1 MFSFLN
7 LQNFNFDFVGDSIPN
22 SGRTGKK
29 KTSSSNGKRESGK
42 QLWLWES
49 HGSSSSSPT
58 ANSTANMTPRTEPV
72 VTPPPKRAPLDCPAA
87 RAETERAKRRSL
99 SKQSALRN
107 NHNEQRRSSVFFRL
121 PDLDKILKGD
131 HANSSSSAEAAAA
144 AGRKKDGRRASRSA
158 NGGKGHHQGVGG
170 GDGDFGHSLAAKLSR
185 PVSGRRRGRRASVA
199 PGGSSPGRT
208 RADRLAAAEEETRN
222 AAAAAAERSTCVL
235 GNEES
240 QEEGSAGTSPAA
252 AAAAGGDG
260 GPPFFESKRGSLLL
274 TVGEEEEVLAPAAAA
289 AAEGDAL
296 HQKQQQQQ
304 QDDRSR
310 DQKRP
315 SPRSSPRALSA
326 GHRRESCRD
335 CSVISRAPKGLSA
348 TRLLEDA
355 QDVARIRSQAGL
367 RAKMEGVCW
376 IASNWCVGGRKGVL
390 SGKRFLVLCDN
401 IVWAELR
408 EADRRC
414 SIAAGSVVSGGGQGG
429 TTRKRAAGFMPLIA
443 LEGATIQHCEVAN
456 SNNGWIIEVVNPSEN
471 VTLWLDP
478 ENATALLR
486 WGSVLCQA
494 LQTERYDGVGDE

>member
-7 LQNFNFDFVGDSIPN
+7 IQNFNFDFVGDSIPD

-49 HGSSSSSPT
+49 HGSSSSSSPT

-87 RAETERAKRRSL
+87 RPETERAKRRSL
-99 SKQSALRN
+99 SQQSALRN
-107 NHNEQRRSSVFFRL
+107 NNNEQRRSSVFFRL

-131 HANSSSSAEAAAA
+131 NANSSSSAEAAA

-158 NGGKGHHQGVGG
+158 NGGKGHDQGMGG

-208 RADRLAAAEEETRN
+208 RADRLAAAEEEARN

-235 GNEES
+235 DDKES
-240 QEEGSAGTSPAA
+240 QEEGSAGTTPET
-252 AAAAGGDG
+252 AAAGGNG
-260 GPPFFESKRGSLLL
+260 GPPFFESKPDSLLL
-274 TVGEEEEVLAPAAAA
+274 TVGEEEEVLAPAPTA

-296 HQKQQQQQ
+296 HQKQQQQ

-335 CSVISRAPKGLSA
+335 GRVISRAPKGLSA
-348 TRLLEDA
+348 ARLLEDA

-429 TTRKRAAGFMPLIA
+429 TTRTQAAGFMPLIA
-443 LEGATIQHCEVAN
+443 LEGASIQHCDVAN

-494 LQTERYDGVGDE
+494 LQTERYDGKDDE

>member
-87 RAETERAKRRSL
+87 RRPETERAKRRSL
-99 SKQSALRN
+99 SQQSAVRN
-107 NHNEQRRSSVFFRL
+107 NTNEHRRSSVFFRL

-131 HANSSSSAEAAAA
+131 NANSSSSAEAAA

-158 NGGKGHHQGVGG
+158 NGGKGHHQGMG
-170 GDGDFGHSLAAKLSR
+170 GDGGDFGHSLAAKLSR

-208 RADRLAAAEEETRN
+208 RADRLAAAEEEARN
-222 AAAAAAERSTCVL
+222 AAAAAAEKST
-235 GNEES
+235 
-240 QEEGSAGTSPAA
+240 
-252 AAAAGGDG
+252 
-260 GPPFFESKRGSLLL
+260 
-274 TVGEEEEVLAPAAAA
+274 
-289 AAEGDAL
+289 
-296 HQKQQQQQ
+296 
-304 QDDRSR
+304 
-310 DQKRP
+310 
-315 SPRSSPRALSA
+315 
-326 GHRRESCRD
+326 RESCRD
-335 CSVISRAPKGLSA
+335 GRVISRTPKGLSA
-348 TRLLEDA
+348 ARLLEDA

-367 RAKMEGVCW
+367 RSKMEGFCW
-376 IASNWCVGGRKGVL
+376 IASNWCVGALKGFF
-390 SGKRFLVLCDN
+390 SAKSFLFLCDN
-401 IVWAELR
+401 FFWAELR
-408 EADRRC
+408 KADRRC
-414 SIAAGSVVSGGGQGG
+414 SIAAGSFLSGGGGQGG
-429 TTRKRAAGFMPLIA
+429 TTRKQAAGFMPLIA
-443 LEGATIQHCEVAN
+443 LEGAAIQHCEVAN

-494 LQTERYDGVGDE
+494 LQTERYDGEEDE